1 MDMEQKQLID
11 QFKVIVGDD
20 NVLTD
25 DIKTKYYRSGF
36 RSGGGSALAVVFPN
50 TLVEQWKVIKQCV
63 EANCIIIMQA
73 AKTGLTEGSAPSGN
87 DYDRDV
93 VVINITKMTSLD
105 VDKYQRQVVFA
116 SFIKSLYHRGAGGLI
131 YLPRLQLYLAEG
143 KVNAVFPTIIRARI
157 RSACTVAIYPQRF
170 SLAMLTDHA
179 IKFIAELANAFSTFL
194 IQATLILVAYRI

>member
-1 MDMEQKQLID
+1 MKQKQLID

-93 VVINITKMTSLD
+93 VVINITK
-105 VDKYQRQVVFA
+105 
-116 SFIKSLYHRGAGGLI
+116 
-131 YLPRLQLYLAEG
+131 
-143 KVNAVFPTIIRARI
+143 
-157 RSACTVAIYPQRF
+157 
-170 SLAMLTDHA
+170 
-179 IKFIAELANAFSTFL
+179 
-194 IQATLILVAYRI
+194 